1 MKTWNKTSRFLIELD
16 NILSRLNLFDSVRI
30 FNNLIDLDKSN
41 LNQIKL
47 ILRKIELIKWYNNLN
62 YFLI

>member
-30 FNNLIDLDKSN
+30 FNNLIDLDKFN